1 MSTVETPIAG
11 VERLEKRGL
20 VVGLIAL
27 ALLVVFGLRNPAE
40 FFHSYL
46 LAFVFWNGVPLGCF
60 AILMLHNL
68 VGGTWGFPL
77 RRPLECGAKTFYLMA
92 VLVLPLLFGLR
103 VLYTWTDPAKVQADP
118 LLQYKHLYLNEPFF
132 IVRTVIYFFLWVLI
146 TYLLNKWSHEQDE
159 TGDARITTRIQYLS
173 APGILIFGLTVTFMS
188 VDWVM
193 SLEPHWTSTIF
204 GMIFMVHEALAA
216 MSVVTITII
225 LLSKEKSLEGVVTPL
240 VLNDYGNLLLT
251 FTMLWAYLS
260 FSQFLII
267 WGGNLR
273 EEIPWY
279 TSRAKG
285 DWAGVGLL
293 LIVFHFAVPFLLLL
307 NRFVKRRAKVL
318 IWVAAGLV
326 VMCIVD
332 MFWIVTPAFHPS
344 GPEIHATDLL
354 AIVGIGGLWLWRYAG
369 HLKGRQLLPRNDPRL
384 KELMEH
390 AAHHA

>member
-1 MSTVETPIAG
+1 MSTAETKIAG

-27 ALLVVFGLRNPAE
+27 ALLVVFGLRNPTE

-46 LAFVFWNGVPLGCF
+46 FAFVFWNGVPLGCF

-92 VLVLPLLFGLR
+92 VLVLPLLFGIR
-103 VLYTWTDPAKVQADP
+103 VLYSWADPAKVQADP

-132 IVRTVIYFFLWVLI
+132 VVRAVIYFFLWILI
-146 TYLLNKWSHEQDE
+146 TYLLNKWSHQQDE
-159 TGDARITTRIQYLS
+159 TGDAAITTRIQYLS
-173 APGILIFGLTVTFMS
+173 APGILVFGLTVTFMS
-188 VDWVM
+188 IDWVM

-204 GMIFMVHEALAA
+204 GMIFMVGSALVA
-216 MSVVTITII
+216 MSVMTISII
-225 LLSKEKSLEGVVTPL
+225 LLTPEKSLQGLVTPL
-240 VLNDYGNLLLT
+240 LLNDYGNLLLT

-273 EEIPWY
+273 EEIPFY

-307 NRFVKRRAKVL
+307 NRIVKRRAKVL

-326 VMCIVD
+326 VMYMVD
-332 MFWIVTPAFHPS
+332 IFWVITPAFHPA
-344 GPEIHATDLL
+344 GPEIHPTDLL
-354 AIVGIGGLWLWRYAG
+354 AIVGIGGLWLWCYAG
-369 HLKGRQLLPRNDPRL
+369 QLKGRQLLPLNDPRL